1 MSIFQKFN
9 TALTSKDMRAVV
21 LLSGGMDSLVA
32 TAIAKHLGYELAALH
47 LNYGQRTEQRE
58 LKAFHDICDHY
69 HIERRLVIDARHL
82 SQIGGSSLTDPSIP
96 VSQANLHSREIPTSY
111 VPFRNANI
119 LAMATSWAEV
129 IHANR
134 IFIGAVE
141 EDSSGYPDCRKEFY
155 DAFNLVI
162 RLGTKPNTHIEIVT
176 PVIEMKKW
184 EIVIRGME
192 LEAPFELSWS
202 CYQSNDVACG
212 VCDSCALRLRA
223 FERAG
228 IRDPIEYVIRPSY
241 V

>member
-1 MSIFQKFN
+1 
-9 TALTSKDMRAVV
+9 MRAVV
-21 LLSGGMDSLVA
+21 LLSGGMDSLVT

-69 HIERRLVIDARHL
+69 RIERRLVIDARHL
-82 SQIGGSSLTDPSIP
+82 SQIGGSSLTDFSIP
-96 VSQANLHSREIPTSY
+96 VSRANLHSRDIPTSY

-129 IHANR
+129 IHAIK

-141 EDSSGYPDCRKEFY
+141 EDSSGYPDCRQEFY

-162 RLGTKPNTHIEIVT
+162 RLGTKPTTHIEIVT
-176 PVIEMKKW
+176 PVIRMKKW

-202 CYQSNDVACG
+202 CYQSNDIACG

-223 FERAG
+223 FEQAG
-228 IRDPIEYVIRPSY
+228 IRDPIEYVTRPSY